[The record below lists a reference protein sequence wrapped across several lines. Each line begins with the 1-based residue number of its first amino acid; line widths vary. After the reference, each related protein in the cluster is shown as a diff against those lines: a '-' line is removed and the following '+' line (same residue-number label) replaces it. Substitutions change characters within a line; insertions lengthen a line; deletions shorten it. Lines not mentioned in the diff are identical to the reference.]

1 MLEWVNA
8 NLSYV
13 VLGAISF
20 LLLVLIMIILFHKD
34 KKVISNK
41 PTAEESL
48 ALMQKTLDSKVETV
62 SNYEDDQEQKAII
75 SYKELVKSKEET
87 ERKENKTFSSVDEY
101 FDYLNREQKQVPIET
116 KLVKE
121 ETVVKTVPSSKEED
135 FLKSLKDFRSSL

>member
-121 ETVVKTVPSSKEED
+121 ETIIKNVPSSKEED

>member
-101 FDYLNREQKQVPIET
+101 FDYLNREQKQVPVET
-116 KLVKE
+116 KIVKE
-121 ETVVKTVPSSKEED
+121 ETIIKNVPSSKEED